1 MAVESPAAGLRPAP
15 TRDPSAQLRD
25 RLAAALRAG
34 GVGVDP
40 ADAVDLIRQGHA
52 AARPVADDIVRVL
65 EARALA
71 ASDLDFAL
79 LAGIPSMAAFG
90 QLATGY
96 AYQRLAAA
104 RTREPQ
110 VTRLLTA
117 FIVASAVYDHACDRD
132 PGLLETMTRALPA
145 DWLED
150 AFAGR
155 EVGDPYAGL
164 DMPTPVAHLGA
175 LGAYGAALW
184 RELAASARTR
194 AARAHLSALWRR
206 LAATHS
212 AQVASTRPARKRD
225 VRLIWSAPLVV
236 ALYVV
241 AATPDAA
248 AGADIDAL
256 LSETERIGLLL
267 SLVDDLADVADDWR
281 WGSANQYL
289 DALATERHA
298 RRTDRRRPVP
308 WDALLADGVV
318 EPYLRRVVQLTRTV
332 PEGDRDVLTSWLL
345 YWIEG

>member
-1 MAVESPAAGLRPAP
+1 VAVESPAAGLRPAP
-15 TRDPSAQLRD
+15 ARDPSARLRD

-34 GVGVDP
+34 GMAADP
-40 ADAVDLIRQGHA
+40 AIAVDLIRQGHA

-65 EARALA
+65 EGRALA

-90 QLATGY
+90 QWATGY

-117 FIVASAVYDHACDRD
+117 FIVASALYDHACDRD
-132 PGLLETMTRALPA
+132 PGLLQTMTRALPT
-145 DWLED
+145 DWPED

-155 EVGDPYAGL
+155 EVGDPYAGQNV
-164 DMPTPVAHLGA
+164 PTPVAHLGA

-184 RELAASARTR
+184 RELAAPARTR

-206 LAATHS
+206 LAAIYS
-212 AQVASTRPARKRD
+212 AQVASTRLAQRD

-236 ALYVV
+236 ALYVI
-241 AATPDAA
+241 AATPDVS
-248 AGADIDAL
+248 AGVDVDAL
-256 LSETERIGLLL
+256 LLETERIGLLL
-267 SLVDDLADVADDWR
+267 SLVDDLADVADDWQ

-289 DALATERHA
+289 DALAAERHA
-298 RRTDRRRPVP
+298 RRTDRQQPIP
-308 WDALLADGVV
+308 WDALLADEVV

-332 PEGDRDVLTSWLL
+332 PEGDRDALTSWLL
-345 YWIEG
+345 YSIEG